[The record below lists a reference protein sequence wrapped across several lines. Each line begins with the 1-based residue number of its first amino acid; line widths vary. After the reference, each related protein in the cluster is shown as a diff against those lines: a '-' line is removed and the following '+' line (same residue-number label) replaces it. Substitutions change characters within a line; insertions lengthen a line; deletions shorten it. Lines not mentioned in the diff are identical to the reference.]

1 MGCYWKY
8 STSSVWAASKFTLPR
23 LRRQGE
29 FDPVW
34 VHVQAWRLCH
44 WKAAASHETWTT
56 VMEIT
61 GSADETEMTKNT
73 RDAAHEHAA
82 ASINVMTEKRNVPL
96 EMTKTSFTGCNFAI
110 KCTTHLCQSNHVTSK
125 NKHWLSLMTKW
136 SSLSM
141 LEHLKP
147 WDKLNTGLE
156 SSVQLK
162 LSLCASLPAA
172 ASCALL
178 EGECSCRAQ
187 QLSWSRSAYTSNQ
200 NEPNTSWN
208 SGLVTA
214 KSIITFT
221 DELHQPAAVRM
232 DPFSASVM
240 RTSNT
245 HSTLLSCLR
254 SPHDQ
259 STIRDSTKLGAA
271 LHCVSWTFSSN
282 SDSESKIQNEFTA

>member
-147 WDKLNTGLE
+147 WDKLKTGLE

-200 NEPNTSWN
+200 NELKLRFGHSKVNHYLYWWVTSACSCSN
-208 SGLVTA
+208 GPVFCISNENIKHPQHPA
-214 KSIITFT
+214 
-221 DELHQPAAVRM
+221 ELFKIPSWPIH
-232 DPFSASVM
+232 
-240 RTSNT
+240 
-245 HSTLLSCLR
+245 HSWQHKAGC
-254 SPHDQ
+254 
-259 STIRDSTKLGAA
+259 
-271 LHCVSWTFSSN
+271 SSSLCFLN
-282 SDSESKIQNEFTA
+282 ILIKQWLWI